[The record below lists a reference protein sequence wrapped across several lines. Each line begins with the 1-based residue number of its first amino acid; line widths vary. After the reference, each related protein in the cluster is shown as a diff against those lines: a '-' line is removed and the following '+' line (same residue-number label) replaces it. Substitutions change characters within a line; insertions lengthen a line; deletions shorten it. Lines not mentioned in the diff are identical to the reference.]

1 MITATNMDQLL
12 QQRRRFQ
19 QQLRILENDPHQDN
33 KISDLVREIDHLDRH
48 LLDQVPASICTT
60 IKTILL

>member
-1 MITATNMDQLL
+1 MITATNIDQLL
-12 QQRRRFQ
+12 QQRRRYQ
-19 QQLRILENDPHQDN
+19 QQLQKLENDPQQDT
-33 KISDLVREIDHLDRH
+33 KIADLVCEIDHLDRH